1 MLHRQHSHGVVGS
14 RTPPGPASQLHSH
27 SLPNIQTS
35 RMTQEGGD
43 DMEDDDAD
51 TSTDAGTETS
61 TDDEPTIRG
70 PGTVFG
76 GSVNG
81 SVWGDEEEAVMRSP

>member
-1 MLHRQHSHGVVGS
+1 M
-14 RTPPGPASQLHSH
+14 A
-27 SLPNIQTS
+27 
-35 RMTQEGGD
+35 QEGGGD

-81 SVWGDEEEAVMRSP
+81 SSVWGDEEEGVMRSP

>member
-1 MLHRQHSHGVVGS
+1 M
-14 RTPPGPASQLHSH
+14 P
-27 SLPNIQTS
+27 
-35 RMTQEGGD
+35 QEGGD

-81 SVWGDEEEAVMRSP
+81 SVWGDEEEGVMRSP